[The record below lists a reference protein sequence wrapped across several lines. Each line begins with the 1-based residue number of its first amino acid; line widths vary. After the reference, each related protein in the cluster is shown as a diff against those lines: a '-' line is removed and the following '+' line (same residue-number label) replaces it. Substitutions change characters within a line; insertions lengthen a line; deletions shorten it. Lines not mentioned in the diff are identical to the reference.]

1 MDFYER
7 AKMICEN
14 IPRGRVA
21 TYGQIALLCGRPRNA
36 RQVGYALN
44 KGRLGDVPAYRVV
57 SGNGVL
63 SGAAAFETYDMQKI
77 LLEAEGVETG
87 PQPVWLENDAGG
99 SRKLPGDVSKEKYL
113 IYILHS
119 FNGNPV
125 ACAAGFLYTC
135 ICNKMP
141 EVQSKK
147 RLMACMASFIRD

>member
-44 KGRLGDVPAYRVV
+44 KGRLGDVLAYRVV
-57 SGNGVL
+57 SGSGVL

-77 LLEAEGVETG
+77 LLEAEGVEVKRTKKG
-87 PQPVWLENDAGG
+87 WKTDLKRFGWRTTLEEA
-99 SRKLPGDVSKEKYL
+99 E
-113 IYILHS
+113 S
-119 FNGNPV
+119 FQEM
-125 ACAAGFLYTC
+125 F
-135 ICNKMP
+135 
-141 EVQSKK
+141 QKK
-147 RLMACMASFIRD
+147 NI

>member
-44 KGRLGDVPAYRVV
+44 KGWLGDVPAYRVV

-63 SGAAAFETYDMQKI
+63 SGASAFETYDMQKI
-77 LLEAEGVETG
+77 LLEAEGVEVTRTKKG
-87 PQPVWLENDAGG
+87 WKTDLKRFGWRTTLEEA
-99 SRKLPGDVSKEKYL
+99 E
-113 IYILHS
+113 S
-119 FNGNPV
+119 FQEM
-125 ACAAGFLYTC
+125 F
-135 ICNKMP
+135 
-141 EVQSKK
+141 QKK
-147 RLMACMASFIRD
+147 NI